1 MNNEIKSKSIHN
13 NLKNS
18 ANRFSKKIKPLE
30 ILTKKFNNYTL
41 NSIEIKLL
49 SKKND

>member
-30 ILTKKFNNYTL
+30 AFMFG
-41 NSIEIKLL
+41 IEVT
-49 SKKND
+49 